1 MKIDTFKYIKEV
13 LAHRAVD
20 DMNITFSNGETLV
33 LRKNDNE
40 IIVYLEEGYIDVNNG
55 ANNKY
60 YSIDQIVS
68 IEKYVPK
75 TAKIDVVDI

>member
-1 MKIDTFKYIKEV
+1 MKIDTFKYIKEI

-20 DMNITFSNGETLV
+20 DINITFSNGETLV

-40 IIVYLEEGYIDVNNG
+40 IIVYLEEGYIDVYNG
-55 ANNKY
+55 GNNKY

-68 IEKYVPK
+68 IEKYAPK
-75 TAKIDVVDI
+75 TAKIDFVNI